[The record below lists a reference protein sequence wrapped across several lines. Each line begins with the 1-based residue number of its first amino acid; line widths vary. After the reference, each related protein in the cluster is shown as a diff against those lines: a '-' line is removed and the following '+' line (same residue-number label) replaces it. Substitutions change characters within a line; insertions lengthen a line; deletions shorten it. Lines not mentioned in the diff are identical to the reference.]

1 MLNERSIKA
10 LEFVHPDLVRVAHKA
25 AELSPIPFIVT
36 EGLRT
41 LERQKILF
49 AKGAT
54 RTLNS
59 RHLPHPSDGLSR
71 AFDFV
76 PVVDGEIT
84 WKTSAFKPVIAAMK
98 QASKML
104 DVSIASGGDW
114 LSFKDYPHIELR
126 GTLRKFIAGLA
137 K

>member
-10 LEFVHPDLVRVAHKA
+10 LEFVHPDLVRVAHKG

-54 RTLNS
+54 RTLKS
-59 RHLPHPSDGLSR
+59 QHLPHPSDGLSR

-76 PVVDGEIT
+76 PVVEGEIT
-84 WKTSAFKPVIAAMK
+84 WKTSAFKPVIAAIK

-104 DVSIASGGDW
+104 DVPITSGGDW
-114 LSFKDYPHIELR
+114 LSFKDYPHIEMR
-126 GTLRKFIAGLA
+126 FTLRKYVASLA

>member
-54 RTLNS
+54 KTLKS
-59 RHLPHPSDGLSR
+59 QHLPHRSDGLSR

>member
-10 LEFVHPDLVRVAHKA
+10 LEFVHPDLVRVAHKG

-54 RTLNS
+54 RTMNS

-76 PVVDGEIT
+76 PVVEGQIT
-84 WKTSAFKPVIAAMK
+84 WKTSAFKPVIAALK

-104 DVSIASGGDW
+104 DVPITSGGDW
-114 LSFKDYPHIELR
+114 LSFKDYPHIEMR
-126 GTLRKFIAGLA
+126 WTMRKAIAGLA